1 MTTAAVP
8 TLVGTMGVDGLDTL
22 VGVLAGDG
30 WEVLGPRVRDGVITW
45 GALRSAGDLPVGVA
59 DDQAPGTYRLRDRG
73 DRARFGWAVGPS
85 SPKRELFPPRVP
97 WWEARLE
104 GDGLQITPATPP
116 RRRVALLG
124 ARPCELA
131 AIAVQDRVLLG
142 GPCPDPDYAAR
153 RRDLLVV
160 AVHCTEPAPTCFCT
174 SMGTGPAAD
183 GGYDLALTELL
194 HGPGHAEPVYLVRV
208 GTDRGVQLARRLGLR
223 ATTDA
228 ELEAE
233 QAALDAARRRMVRH
247 LRTEGIV
254 ELLATTLE
262 HPRWDDVAARC
273 LACTNCTL
281 VCPTC
286 FCAAVEEV
294 TDLDGGIR
302 RERRWD
308 SCFTLGHSE
317 VHGTAVRASVR
328 SRYRQWL
335 THKLGTWW
343 EQFGTSGCVGCG
355 RCITWCPVGID
366 LTEEVAA
373 LAETPA
379 ETPAATAAAVGAPGG
394 RSGDR

>member
-1 MTTAAVP
+1 MTASPAP
-8 TLVGTMGVDGLDTL
+8 TLVGIMGVDGLDA
-22 VGVLAGDG
+22 VVDVLAGDG

-45 GALRSAGDLPVGVA
+45 GALRSAGDLPVGVG
-59 DDQAPGTYRLRDRG
+59 DEQAPGRYRLRERD

-85 SPKRELFPPRVP
+85 SPKRELFPPRAP
-97 WWEARLE
+97 WWEARVE
-104 GDGLQITPATPP
+104 DDGLRITPASPP
-116 RRRVALLG
+116 RRQVALLG

-131 AIAVQDRVLLG
+131 GIAVQDRVLLG

-160 AVHCTEPAPTCFCT
+160 VVHCTEPAATCFCA

-194 HGPGHAEPVYLVRV
+194 DGSEPAYLVRA
-208 GTDRGVQLARRLGLR
+208 GTDRGAVLARRLPVRPAG
-223 ATTDA
+223 DA
-228 ELEAE
+228 ELAAE
-233 QAALDAARRRMVRH
+233 QAALAAATARMVRH
-247 LRTEGIV
+247 LPTDGIV

-317 VHGTAVRASVR
+317 LHGTAVRASVR

-373 LAETPA
+373 LAEVPGSV
-379 ETPAATAAAVGAPGG
+379 AAAAAPPAGG
-394 RSGDR
+394 